1 VAALWVAEAAC
12 DLRAAHTEG
21 HAAMLAAFEFYAPHY
36 RPASPRAWAWATLA
50 WITGPTHPPIW
61 LRRLIIGTLH
71 PGPARLT

>member
-36 RPASPRAWAWATLA
+36 RPASPRAWATLA